1 MVQYITYNA
10 LMIRNMH
17 FETGDIA
24 EFNAILGQIGASVD
38 STGYRVINK
47 WSIEKIK

>member
-1 MVQYITYNA
+1 
-10 LMIRNMH
+10 MH

-24 EFNAILGQIGASVD
+24 EFNAILGQTGASVD
-38 STGYRVINK
+38 STGYRVNK